1 MPALYIPS
9 RVFRIVSDVSLP
21 RAQVTEVGLGA
32 LLARG
37 LVNVDVTG
45 CRGLRRETKA
55 AASIG
60 LPALRSQLQRA
71 GFIHR

>member
-1 MPALYIPS
+1 MSNPQRRFSAACL
-9 RVFRIVSDVSLP
+9 
-21 RAQVTEVGLGA
+21 QVTEVGLGA

-71 GFIHR
+71 GFIHRSA